1 MGPKWARTRKAET
14 MTKTFVFIFL
24 THFLANFFVQSLPQD
39 VKSSVMS
46 GSNGDGKDESEAKVL
61 VEKLDKVFTSGMNK
75 EMIARWNYIVNIT
88 DENEKF
94 QVSIPLSNYDS
105 FKRLMN

>member
-1 MGPKWARTRKAET
+1 MGPIWTRTGKVET

-39 VKSSVMS
+39 AKSSVMS

-75 EMIARWNYIVNIT
+75 EMTARWNYIVNIT
-88 DENEKF
+88 DENEKL
-94 QVSIPLSNYDS
+94 QVSTQLNSSNIC
-105 FKRLMN
+105 KNCK